1 MAAMHASNSS
11 RRWTAACF
19 VIAIVITVQLGL
31 VSRSQANPAP
41 ANQAPQG
48 EGVPIAAILVPV
60 TGTVTMVSENLVG
73 VIETHASSA
82 VGFNVDAATLVTRDG
97 EAAPIS
103 ALRPGDPV
111 AMTVDARTGQIIHLQ
126 SEPAGFAWQRWLN
139 IAGPLASLA
148 LGASL
153 IVLIVRRW
161 DLMPH
166 PRLGLLRLPEP
177 TAHALRQHVTS
188 AAGASI
194 DTPRATSHSCGTA

>member
-1 MAAMHASNSS
+1 MVAMHASNSI

-19 VIAIVITVQLGL
+19 VIAIVITVQFGVIRSSLANSAPSNQPPQAAS
-31 VSRSQANPAP
+31 VSTVAM
-41 ANQAPQG
+41 
-48 EGVPIAAILVPV
+48 LVPV
-60 TGTVTMVSENLVG
+60 TGTVTMVNERLVG
-73 VIETHASSA
+73 VIESHASSA
-82 VGFNVDAATLVTRDG
+82 VGFNVDTATLVTRDG

-103 ALRPGDPV
+103 ALRPGDQV
-111 AMTVDARTGQIIHLQ
+111 AMTVDARTGQIVHLQ

-153 IVLIVRRW
+153 IMLIVRRW

-188 AAGASI
+188 AAGTSI

>member
-1 MAAMHASNSS
+1 MAAMHASNSI
-11 RRWTAACF
+11 RRGIAACF
-19 VIAIVITVQLGL
+19 VIAIVIAVHLGL
-31 VSRSQANPAP
+31 VSYSQANPAP
-41 ANQAPQG
+41 ANLPPQTK
-48 EGVPIAAILVPV
+48 EVPAAAILVPI

-111 AMTVDARTGQIIHLQ
+111 AMTVDARTGQIVHLQ

-153 IVLIVRRW
+153 IVGIIRRW
-161 DLMPH
+161 NLMSLL
-166 PRLGLLRLPEP
+166 RLGLPRLPQP
-177 TAHALRQHVTS
+177 TAHALRQQVAS

-194 DTPRATSHSCGTA
+194 DAPGATSQSCGTA